1 MLRKLDMTKRFGMA
15 KLKPVLVLEL
25 ALLAVLL
32 VVLAKAVLPGL
43 AAKRLVIPA
52 SGPNLTNSGMTRVK
66 AIDSSVLRSF
76 DPFYRD
82 APVSSNTPITLLAP
96 ETTLDLKVFGMR
108 ADIGGDTSSAII
120 QTPDNK
126 QASYAIGDEIIPGVT
141 LKQVE
146 IDYVILDRNGVI
158 ERLSRQGK
166 TADEQST
173 ALVMAFAAKT
183 LNFKAA
189 DLINDVRFYP
199 HREGRQVLGYR
210 VRARRGGTLEKY
222 GFQPRDM
229 ITAIN
234 GESLAQNQVNLP
246 ALMKNLKQ
254 ARYASIQIIRDDMPM
269 TIEVNLQ

>member
-1 MLRKLDMTKRFGMA
+1 MVGKLDIA

-25 ALLAVLL
+25 VLLAILL
-32 VVLAKAVLPGL
+32 WALIVTILPVL
-43 AAKRLVIPA
+43 AAKRVVIPA
-52 SGPNLTNSGMTRVK
+52 SRQNIWNPDISEVK
-66 AIDSSVLRSF
+66 SIDSSILHTF
-76 DPFYRD
+76 DPFHRD
-82 APVSSNTPITLLAP
+82 APVSSAPTSISAP

-108 ADIGGDTSSAII
+108 ADIGGNSSSAII

-126 QASYAIGDEIIPGVT
+126 QASYFLGDEIIPGVT

-146 IDYVILDRNGVI
+146 IDYVILNRNGVL

-166 TADEQST
+166 AEDEQNIML
-173 ALVMAFAAKT
+173 ALAAKT
-183 LNFKAA
+183 LSFKAA

-199 HREGRQVLGYR
+199 HREGRNVIGYR
-210 VRARRGGTLEKY
+210 IRARRGGALEKY
-222 GFQPRDM
+222 GFQSRDM

-234 GESLAQNQVNLP
+234 GESLTQNQVNLP

-254 ARYASIQIIRDDMPM
+254 ARYASIQIIRDDVPM

>member
-1 MLRKLDMTKRFGMA
+1 MVGKIDMA

-25 ALLAVLL
+25 ALLAILL
-32 VVLAKAVLPGL
+32 WVLALTILPAL
-43 AAKRLVIPA
+43 ASKRVVIPA
-52 SGPNLTNSGMTRVK
+52 SGQNISNPDVADIKT
-66 AIDSSVLRSF
+66 IDSSILRTF
-76 DPFYRD
+76 DPFHRD
-82 APVSSNTPITLLAP
+82 IPVSTNTPIAISAP

-108 ADIGGDTSSAII
+108 ADIGGDSSSAII

-126 QASYAIGDEIIPGVT
+126 QASYFLGDEIIPGVT

-146 IDYVILDRNGVI
+146 IDYVILDRNGVL

-166 TADEQST
+166 TEDEQSAVQKT
-173 ALVMAFAAKT
+173 ALAVAAKT
-183 LNFKAA
+183 LSFKAA

-199 HREGRQVLGYR
+199 HREGRNVVGYR
-210 VRARRGGTLEKY
+210 IRARRGGALEKY
-222 GFQPRDM
+222 GLQSRDM

-234 GESLAQNQVNLP
+234 GESLTQNQVNLP

-254 ARYASIQIIRDDMPM
+254 ARYASIQIIRDDVPM

>member
-1 MLRKLDMTKRFGMA
+1 MLGKLDMTRKFSTA
-15 KLKPVLVLEL
+15 NLKPVLVLEL
-25 ALLAVLL
+25 VLLAVLL
-32 VVLAKAVLPGL
+32 VVLAKAVLPTL

-52 SGPNLTNSGMTRVK
+52 SGQNLANPGMTRVK
-66 AIDSSVLRSF
+66 PIDSSVLHTF

-82 APVSSNTPITLLAP
+82 NPVSNTPITLSAP

-108 ADIGGDTSSAII
+108 ADLGGDTSSAII

-126 QASYAIGDEIIPGVT
+126 QDSYFLGDEIIPGVT

-146 IDYVILDRNGVI
+146 IDYVILDRSGVL

-166 TADEQST
+166 TADEQS
-173 ALVMAFAAKT
+173 AAMAMTFAAKT

-199 HREGRQVLGYR
+199 HREGRQVMGYR
-210 VRARRGGTLEKY
+210 VRARRGGALEKY

-234 GESLAQNQVNLP
+234 GESLTQNQVNLP

>member
-1 MLRKLDMTKRFGMA
+1 MAVKFNTA

-32 VVLAKAVLPGL
+32 LVLANVILPGL
-43 AAKRLVIPA
+43 ASKRVVIPA
-52 SGPNLTNSGMTRVK
+52 TGQNTLNLDVSQIKSINS
-66 AIDSSVLRSF
+66 AVLRTF
-76 DPFYRD
+76 DPFHRD
-82 APVSSNTPITLLAP
+82 MPVATGPMAISAP

-108 ADIGGDTSSAII
+108 ADIGGDSSSAII

-126 QASYAIGDEIIPGVT
+126 QASYFLGDEIIPGVT

-146 IDYVILDRNGVI
+146 IDYVILDRNGVL

-166 TADEQST
+166 TQDEQLES
-173 ALVMAFAAKT
+173 ALVFAATT
-183 LNFKAA
+183 LSFKAA

-199 HREGRQVLGYR
+199 HREGRNVIGYR
-210 VRARRGGTLEKY
+210 VRARRGGALEKY
-222 GFQPRDM
+222 GLQSRDM

-234 GESLAQNQVNLP
+234 GESLTQSQVNLP

-254 ARYASIQIIRDDMPM
+254 ARYASIQIIRNDMPM